1 MAFSRGKSGAD
12 VAHCDGYAWNLR
24 DKLGKGSYG
33 DVYRGWN
40 NSVRYL
46 YICTIKCFYSHIFIL
61 QRTIETAVKVVR
73 KDLFRQDPKAE
84 QNLRREI
91 DILFKLKNCEY
102 VVHLY
107 HVEVRLI
114 NQWMD

>member
-1 MAFSRGKSGAD
+1 MLHIVMDMHGILEISLEKDHTVMYTG
-12 VAHCDGYAWNLR
+12 DGIIRSDICIYI
-24 DKLGKGSYG
+24 YI
-33 DVYRGWN
+33 
-40 NSVRYL
+40 
-46 YICTIKCFYSHIFIL
+46 YICIIKCFYSHIFIL